1 MLFGGVVLGGGYIKR
16 YCVFGGGGGGLFV
29 GMLIDLLGE
38 EWVYKFFDNYGV
50 CNIWYKVFCVYYNY
64 NWKYFEG

>member
-16 YCVFGGGGGGLFV
+16 YCVFGGGGGLFV

-38 EWVYKFFDNYGV
+38 EWVCKFFDNYGV
-50 CNIWYKVFCVYYNY
+50 CNIWYKIFCVYYNY